1 MQSLA
6 RLESSAAVRPNS
18 IEIHQALADAYL
30 QEERWEEAAKA
41 YRTLLALYPAT
52 ALLFINR
59 IRLGA
64 SALALACVLIL
75 LAQILQPPLTDAVR
89 EPAGFAAAISAGGF
103 LLAKLLLMLALPLW
117 STAAI
122 SIYKLLSYSPDH
134 RPAFWAMVC
143 SVLGVALAMPGMG
156 INAIILPL
164 IGRLY
169 LDGELPT
176 LSIYLALQSGPW
188 PLILHLG
195 SFILLLGMLI
205 FAWVIW
211 RNPLFSKISV
221 SLFLLGWG
229 IFVVSGNQL
238 PQPGLWLIGF
248 LIALGGLPLARS
260 IWQQAALTFNTGA

>member
-6 RLESSAAVRPNS
+6 RLEASAAVRPNS
-18 IEIHQALADAYL
+18 IEIHQALADAYIK
-30 QEERWEEAAKA
+30 EERWEEAAKA

-64 SALALACVLIL
+64 SALALACLLIL
-75 LAQILQPPLTDAVR
+75 LAQILQPPLPNAVTHPT
-89 EPAGFAAAISAGGF
+89 EFATAIRTGGF
-103 LLAKLLLMLALPLW
+103 LTAQLLLMLALPLW

-122 SIYKLLSYSPDH
+122 SIYKLLSYSSDH

-169 LDGELPT
+169 LDGDLPT
-176 LSIYLALQSGPW
+176 LGIYLALQSGPW

-195 SFILLLGMLI
+195 SFVLLTGILI
-205 FAWVIW
+205 FAIVIW
-211 RNPLFSKISV
+211 RNPVFSKIPV

-229 IFVVSGNQL
+229 LFVASGNQL
-238 PQPGLWLIGF
+238 PQPGLWLVGF

-260 IWQQAALTFNTGA
+260 IWQQAALQFQT

>member
-1 MQSLA
+1 MQSLVA
-6 RLESSAAVRPNS
+6 LETSAAARPNS

-30 QEERWEEAAKA
+30 KAECWEEAAKT
-41 YRTLLALYPAT
+41 YRTLLALYPTT
-52 ALLFINR
+52 ALLFVNR

-64 SALALACVLIL
+64 SALVLASVLIL
-75 LAQILQPPLTDAVR
+75 LAEIIH
-89 EPAGFAAAISAGGF
+89 PALPNATANPGGFATAISSGGF
-103 LLAKLLLMLALPLW
+103 LTAQLLTMLALPLW

-169 LDGELPT
+169 LNRELPS
-176 LSIYLALQSGPW
+176 LNLYLALQSGPW
-188 PLILHLG
+188 PFILRLG
-195 SFILLLGMLI
+195 SFILLTGILI
-205 FAWVIW
+205 FAIVIW
-211 RNPLFSKISV
+211 RNPVFARLPV
-221 SLFLLGWG
+221 SLFFLGWG
-229 IFVVSGNQL
+229 IFVASGNQL
-238 PQPGLWLIGF
+238 PQPGLWLVGL

-260 IWQQAALTFNTGA
+260 IWQQAALQFET

>member
-6 RLESSAAVRPNS
+6 RLESSAAVYPNS

-30 QEERWEEAAKA
+30 KEERWEEAAKA
-41 YRTLLALYPAT
+41 YRALLALYPTT
-52 ALLFINR
+52 ALLFVNR

-64 SALALACVLIL
+64 SALALTCALIL
-75 LAQILQPPLTDAVR
+75 LAEIIQPPLPDAASQ
-89 EPAGFAAAISAGGF
+89 PAGFAAAVSAGGF
-103 LLAKLLLMLALPLW
+103 LAAQLLLMLALPLW

-164 IGRLY
+164 IGRLH

-176 LSIYLALQSGPW
+176 LSLYLALQSGPW
-188 PLILHLG
+188 PFILRLG
-195 SFILLLGMLI
+195 SFILLLGILI

-211 RNPLFSKISV
+211 RNPLFSKLPV
-221 SLFLLGWG
+221 SLFLLGWS

-238 PQPGLWLIGF
+238 PQPALIIVGL
-248 LIALGGLPLARS
+248 LIALGGLPFARS
-260 IWQQAALTFNTGA
+260 IWQQAALQFES